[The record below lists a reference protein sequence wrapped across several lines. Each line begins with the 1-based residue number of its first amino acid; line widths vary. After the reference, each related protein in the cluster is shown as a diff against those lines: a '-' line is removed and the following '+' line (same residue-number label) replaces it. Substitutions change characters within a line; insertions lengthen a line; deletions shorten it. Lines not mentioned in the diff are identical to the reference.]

1 MGIETPEWAEKVMPQ
16 IKEVTKI
23 EYAAEFYNSEL
34 IRLAS
39 GESLLPVKATF
50 VIYYKTMR
58 ALNRVLY
65 SIPAQTGRCEFDES
79 EKNDVLCEVFSATVT
94 TVVVIWNG

>member
-50 VIYYKTMR
+50 VIYYKTM
-58 ALNRVLY
+58 
-65 SIPAQTGRCEFDES
+65 
-79 EKNDVLCEVFSATVT
+79 
-94 TVVVIWNG
+94 